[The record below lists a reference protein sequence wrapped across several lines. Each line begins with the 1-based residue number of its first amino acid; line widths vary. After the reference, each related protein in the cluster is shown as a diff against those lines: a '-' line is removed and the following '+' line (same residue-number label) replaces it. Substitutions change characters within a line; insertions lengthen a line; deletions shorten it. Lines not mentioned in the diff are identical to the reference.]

1 MKKLIQKIGLLVMA
15 VVVSMT
21 VSAQTIKITAT
32 INAGVYGT
40 QSQVIANGT
49 TFDATVN
56 GLINNMNTYLP
67 VSVKVENT
75 GSSTLTLT
83 ASSGKYVAV
92 SNTGASDF
100 TIDESGLTGTIA
112 AGTSETFTVNL
123 SPNATNGS
131 NKLVTLT
138 ILSNDAANATYTGTI
153 KYSFSGITT
162 AIAKASDIGLSLYPN
177 PSNDGHM
184 FVSADNINVERVV
197 VSNVSGQTE
206 EFASK
211 EFTTTMK
218 GLLLV
223 RVYTDKG
230 VVAEKIIIKE

>member
-1 MKKLIQKIGLLVMA
+1 MKKLIQKIGLLVIAVMASMA
-15 VVVSMT
+15 VNAQSTIEVSIT
-21 VSAQTIKITAT
+21 TIA
-32 INAGVYGT
+32 GT
-40 QSQVIANGT
+40 QVLTNNGT
-49 TFDATVN
+49 PYDVTSYGDAVQNLFPLTVK
-56 GLINNMNTYLP
+56 I
-67 VSVKVENT
+67 ENKGT
-75 GSSTLTLT
+75 STLTLNQV
-83 ASSGKYVAV
+83 SGKYINL
-92 SNTGASDF
+92 SGTGAADF
-100 TIDESGLTGTIA
+100 TIDESGTSASIA
-112 AGTSETFTVNL
+112 AGSSTTFTVDI
-123 SPNATNGS
+123 SSGATNGTG
-131 NKLVTLT
+131 KIVTLN
-138 ILSNDAANATYTGTI
+138 ISSNDPVNGTFAGSI
-153 KYSFSGITT
+153 KYTFTNKTST

-211 EFTTTMK
+211 EFTTALK